1 MAART
6 TTAPA
11 ESPEQSY
18 ISPPLRAF
26 IEAERRRS
34 DVVGVG
40 VAAFDADG
48 LRYASGFGYADLQR
62 GEAVT
67 ASTLFRAASITKLFT
82 TALVLQEL
90 EAGRVGLDDPVSQH
104 FHQAYWIR
112 DRTGSPAPVT
122 VRHLLSH
129 TSGLPVSWRGLES
142 VNPLM
147 RVVMNGAVLPH
158 SLEGVVRGQRAVRA
172 PGKRIV
178 YANGGF
184 NLLGLLVSMLNGRPY
199 RDLLKERVLEPLA
212 MRSSDV
218 PVFPEGAGR
227 ATPYGGSMNSAGRKP
242 APAVRNYGAPAG
254 ALITSAEELS
264 RFGRMVLRGGE
275 LDGRR
280 LLAADSLSQATR
292 MQARNHPELDE
303 GLGLGF
309 WVSTW
314 RGRRIAHHDGGLPGV
329 ATRIALAPDDRVGIV
344 VLSNGGD
351 AGFVHRVA
359 DRMLE
364 DAIGLEPEPIP
375 GSPSGVPA
383 GSEKEWRAFTERVTG
398 RYRLLDVFP
407 PGLPTMLFSRV
418 ARPRLTR
425 AGGDVLAVEGVT
437 REPAFIYPD
446 GPIGRYRAAYPL
458 ASGTRVVIEERK
470 RGTHIWASILHLFK
484 PRR

>member
-147 RVVMNGAVLPH
+147 RVVMNGALVAH
-158 SLEGVVRGQRAVRA
+158 SLEGIVRGQRTV
-172 PGKRIV
+172 
-178 YANGGF
+178 
-184 NLLGLLVSMLNGRPY
+184 
-199 RDLLKERVLEPLA
+199 
-212 MRSSDV
+212 
-218 PVFPEGAGR
+218 
-227 ATPYGGSMNSAGRKP
+227 
-242 APAVRNYGAPAG
+242 
-254 ALITSAEELS
+254 
-264 RFGRMVLRGGE
+264 
-275 LDGRR
+275 
-280 LLAADSLSQATR
+280 
-292 MQARNHPELDE
+292 
-303 GLGLGF
+303 
-309 WVSTW
+309 
-314 RGRRIAHHDGGLPGV
+314 
-329 ATRIALAPDDRVGIV
+329 
-344 VLSNGGD
+344 
-351 AGFVHRVA
+351 
-359 DRMLE
+359 
-364 DAIGLEPEPIP
+364 
-375 GSPSGVPA
+375 
-383 GSEKEWRAFTERVTG
+383 
-398 RYRLLDVFP
+398 
-407 PGLPTMLFSRV
+407 
-418 ARPRLTR
+418 
-425 AGGDVLAVEGVT
+425 
-437 REPAFIYPD
+437 
-446 GPIGRYRAAYPL
+446 
-458 ASGTRVVIEERK
+458 
-470 RGTHIWASILHLFK
+470 
-484 PRR
+484 